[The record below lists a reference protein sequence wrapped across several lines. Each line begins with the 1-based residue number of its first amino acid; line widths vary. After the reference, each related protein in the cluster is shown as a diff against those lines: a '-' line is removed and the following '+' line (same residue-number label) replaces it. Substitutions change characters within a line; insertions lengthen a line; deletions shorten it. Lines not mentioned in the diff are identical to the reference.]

1 MKTYIFASLILL
13 LSFNTAHAASDYLLK
28 LDGVKGE
35 TTSAPATE
43 TTTRADTTTV
53 SPPATG
59 ATTGAT
65 QTSVGTIAAPT
76 KPQEAG
82 ADMFLEIEGVK
93 GESTGDTKAKGSVE
107 YEWKVEE
114 GESAPVRPAVG
125 DIDDG
130 AADPQPLTPDFSI
143 LLGGGIDDDCDDNG
157 KDGTCDD
164 ARKSGEP
171 EDCDDA
177 DKDGC
182 PDGSQSA
189 ETEHS
194 KDIFVNNANPTAAR
208 AAVADIL
215 LKGAQEE
222 GAPVESLS
230 LNFTKIEMKL
240 HNQDAKLFGF
250 IPVSIPA
257 TAEMDASQIV
267 KVKFPWWVMLTTGT
281 DADGLGDGIFT
292 ALSNVLKTKHDTIK
306 NSIGNIR

>member
-1 MKTYIFASLILL
+1 MKTYIFASLVLL

-35 TTSAPATE
+35 STTSGTATTE
-43 TTTRADTTTV
+43 TTTRADTTT

-65 QTSVGTIAAPT
+65 PTGVGTVAAPT
-76 KPQEAG
+76 KPQEAST
-82 ADMFLEIEGVK
+82 DMFLEIEGIK
-93 GESTGDTKAKGSVE
+93 GESKDDTKKKGNVE
-107 YEWKVEE
+107 YGWKVEE

-130 AADPQPLTPDFSI
+130 ATDPQSLTPDFSI
-143 LLGGGIDDDCDDNG
+143 LFGGGTDDDCEDGG

-164 ARKSGEP
+164 ARKGT

-177 DKDGC
+177 DKGVC
-182 PDGSQSA
+182 PDG
-189 ETEHS
+189 
-194 KDIFVNNANPTAAR
+194 AR

-250 IPVSIPA
+250 IPVSVPA
-257 TAEMDASQIV
+257 TAEMDASQVV

-281 DADGLGDGIFT
+281 DADGLGDDIFA
-292 ALSNVLKTKHDTIK
+292 ALSNVLKTKHDTVK